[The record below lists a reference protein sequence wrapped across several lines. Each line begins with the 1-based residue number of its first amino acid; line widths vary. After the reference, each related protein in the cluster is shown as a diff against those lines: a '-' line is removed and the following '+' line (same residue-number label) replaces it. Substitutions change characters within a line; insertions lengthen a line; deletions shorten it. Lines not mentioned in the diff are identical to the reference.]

1 MFHKTLALRLAAHYT
16 IDAWKT
22 IESKGDKQSMEEKSF
37 TKKPFAK
44 KPYRVDAKALES
56 KGFEMIRYDRHESY
70 AKTYRIEGRAF
81 IGTVNPVTGD
91 RTISKAGPFASVKDM
106 ECLRAAWDQLS
117 EDVLGPRPTAFDP
130 QDAAVMEN
138 HTVTPAVLTA
148 PAPGDGALAI
158 NDGKLYDVHDL
169 TGNVDA
175 ITCPH
180 CGKSHFRVDGVTT
193 TAVSMPTIVRDG
205 HIVPQPDVNKTR
217 TRCTCL
223 ECGEQF
229 ETAQDPLSPTPAAQ
243 EAR

>member
-1 MFHKTLALRLAAHYT
+1 
-16 IDAWKT
+16 
-22 IESKGDKQSMEEKSF
+22 MEEKKSF

-70 AKTYRIEGRAF
+70 AKTYRIDGRAF

-106 ECLRAAWDQLS
+106 EDLRVAWDQLS
-117 EDVLGPRPTAFDP
+117 EDVLGPRPTASVT

-138 HTVTPAVLTA
+138 YITA
-148 PAPGDGALAI
+148 PATITTPAIGNSSMTI
-158 NDGKLYDVHDL
+158 NDCVKYDVHDL
-169 TGNVDA
+169 TGGTAA

-180 CGKSHFRVDGVTT
+180 CGKSHFRVDGVST
-193 TAVSMPTIVRDG
+193 TALATPTIVRDG
-205 HIVPQPDVNKTR
+205 HLVPQPNVNKTR
-217 TRCTCL
+217 ARCTCL

-229 ETAQDPLSPTPAAQ
+229 ETAQNPLSPTPTAQ
-243 EAR
+243 EKK